1 MRPHARTGRGCRPS
15 GGWPRGAGGARAM
28 IARRLLL
35 GAGLAAPFVARA
47 QGFPDRPIRYVSPFP
62 PGATNDNVSRVM
74 TRALGPRLGVPVV
87 VENKAGAGGAVGAR
101 LVAEAKPDGHT
112 LLNAS
117 AGNLTIAPH
126 LSAVGYDPLR
136 DLVPIASAGE
146 AYSLVAVHPS
156 VPVQTL
162 PELIAFARRRPGFLN
177 CSSAGI
183 GSAGHLRGA
192 LLADEGRF
200 EGVHVPFPGSAPAA
214 NSVVAGD
221 CHLIID
227 PIAAPHVQSGR
238 LRALATLGPER
249 WDAFPDLPTAGEL
262 GIGREWPGSGWFG
275 LFAPGGTPEPVIARL
290 NRDFNDSLEEAE
302 VAAALRRFGLK
313 PEPLSS
319 TELGRRVAADHAA
332 IGAAL
337 RRLRIA

>member
-1 MRPHARTGRGCRPS
+1 
-15 GGWPRGAGGARAM
+15 M

-136 DLVPIASAGE
+136 DLAPIASAGE

-162 PELIAFARRRPGFLN
+162 PELIALGRRRPGFLN
-177 CSSAGI
+177 YSSAGI

-200 EGVHVPFPGSAPAA
+200 EAVHVPFPGSAPAA

-227 PIAAPHVQSGR
+227 PIAAPHVAVRPVAGPGDARPGPLGR
-238 LRALATLGPER
+238 LPGPADRGRARHRPR
-249 WDAFPDLPTAGEL
+249 N
-262 GIGREWPGSGWFG
+262 GR
-275 LFAPGGTPEPVIARL
+275 
-290 NRDFNDSLEEAE
+290 
-302 VAAALRRFGLK
+302 AAAGSAFLRR
-313 PEPLSS
+313 EA
-319 TELGRRVAADHAA
+319 RRS
-332 IGAAL
+332 
-337 RRLRIA
+337 R